1 MGQTLKDKAIRIV
14 NATRQRINKEKN
26 PDKKWRLIIIKRE
39 FDKLAD
45 QL

>member
-1 MGQTLKDKAIRIV
+1 METIKDKAIRIV
-14 NATRQRINKEKN
+14 NATRKRINKEKDL
-26 PDKKWRLIIIKRE
+26 DKKWRLIIIKRE